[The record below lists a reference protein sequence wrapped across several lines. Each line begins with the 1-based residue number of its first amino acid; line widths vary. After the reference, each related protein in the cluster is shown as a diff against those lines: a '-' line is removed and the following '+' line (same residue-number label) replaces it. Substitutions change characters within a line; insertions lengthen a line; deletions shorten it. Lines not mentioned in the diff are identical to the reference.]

1 MKFQTK
7 AADLKKALKK
17 MLTIALRGES
27 NLPVPNNIKIE
38 ASGTQLMLTYTNLEQ
53 SVSMP
58 VEATVQEDGATT
70 VHAKTLRKIVT
81 GCTDAAIQVT
91 TGKKHL
97 TLDLDGYSYRL
108 DTIDAEEYPDAPRAR
123 MPRCIN
129 MPQRDLLRAMT
140 IAKKHVSTEQSRR
153 IITGSY
159 LQIGDDV
166 VKLVA
171 TDGRRLT
178 ELSIPCHVESGQDD
192 ITGGIIPCTAI
203 KAMCAMLGD
212 TDDNVRLHI
221 DSVRIELI
229 FGDALI
235 ASKLIEGKYP
245 QYGQVIPQDCETP
258 LIFNRAQMM
267 RFAKKSQSVNPDKFV
282 KIEDT
287 GERLKVSCKAGD
299 MTISSHVNKTGGS
312 FEGSIALHAKY
323 LADMLA
329 QGKDETVLHIPGS
342 VNGIISGAVKI
353 VDDGEVYVLMCANH

>member
-17 MLTIALRGES
+17 MLTIAPRGEFS
-27 NLPVPNNIKIE
+27 LPVLNNIKIE
-38 ASGTQLMLTYTNLEQ
+38 AFGTQILLTYTNLEQ

-108 DTIDAEEYPDAPRAR
+108 ETIDAEEFPDAPRAR

-129 MPQRDLLRAMT
+129 MPQRDLLRALT
-140 IAKKHVSTEQSRR
+140 IVKKHVSTEQSRR

-159 LQIGDDV
+159 LQIGDGIA
-166 VKLVA
+166 KLTA

-178 ELSIPCHVESGQDD
+178 ELSIPCHDEDRNKD
-192 ITGGIIPCTAI
+192 IKGGIIPCTAI
-203 KAMCAMLGD
+203 KSMCAMLGD

-229 FGDALI
+229 FGDTLI

-245 QYGQVIPQDCETP
+245 QYDQVIPQDCKSP
-258 LIFNRAQMM
+258 LIFNRAQMI
-267 RFAKKSQSVNPDKFV
+267 RFAKKVQSVNPDKFI
-282 KIEDT
+282 KIEDA
-287 GERLKVSCKAGD
+287 GDRLKVSCKAGD
-299 MTISSHVNKTGGS
+299 TTISSHVNKTGGS
-312 FEGSIALHAKY
+312 FEGSMSLHARY

-329 QGKDETVLHIPGS
+329 QCKDETILHIPGI
-342 VNGIISGAVKI
+342 VNGIMAGAVKI
-353 VDDGEVYVLMCANH
+353 VDDGEVYVLMCAGA